1 MASRSWQSWAMSRPY
16 PLQVAA
22 EIRAVGE
29 FGSFALGAPVLRRFL
44 PTGSRPVFVM
54 PGFLAEDISTS
65 PLRKVLD
72 ALGHTTYGWDLGR
85 NLGPTPQIL
94 DGIVERL
101 DELHQKYGEIDIIGW
116 SLGGIYA
123 RELARIAPHAI
134 RQVITLGSPFQIE
147 TPSDS
152 NASAAY
158 RSLSHLHAPEL
169 EMRVPAYVREPL
181 EVPATSIYTRSDGVV
196 RWQHCLN
203 HDEDHTENVE
213 VYGSHCGL
221 GFNLAA
227 LIVVADRLAQPIGGW
242 RPFRVR
248 RTLRT
253 LFPTAPTYRVPAA

>member
-1 MASRSWQSWAMSRPY
+1 MSRPS
-16 PLQVAA
+16 PLHVAA

-29 FGSFALGAPVLRRFL
+29 FGSFALAAPLLRRCL
-44 PTGSRPVFVM
+44 PEGNRPVFVM
-54 PGFLAEDISTS
+54 PGFLADDNSTV
-65 PLRKVLD
+65 PLRRTLD
-72 ALGHTTYGWDLGR
+72 SLGHITYGWDLGR
-85 NLGPTPQIL
+85 NLGPTPEIL

-101 DELHQKYGEIDIIGW
+101 DELHQKHGPIDIVGW
-116 SLGGIYA
+116 SLGGIFA
-123 RELARIAPHAI
+123 RELARIAPHTI

-147 TPSDS
+147 TPTDS
-152 NASAAY
+152 NASAMY
-158 RSLSHLHAPEL
+158 RALSHLHAPEL

-181 EVPATSIYTRSDGVV
+181 QVPATSIYTRSDGVV
-196 RWQHCLN
+196 RWHHCLN

-227 LIVVADRLAQPIGGW
+227 LIVVADRLAQPVGTW

-248 RTLRT
+248 RSLRG